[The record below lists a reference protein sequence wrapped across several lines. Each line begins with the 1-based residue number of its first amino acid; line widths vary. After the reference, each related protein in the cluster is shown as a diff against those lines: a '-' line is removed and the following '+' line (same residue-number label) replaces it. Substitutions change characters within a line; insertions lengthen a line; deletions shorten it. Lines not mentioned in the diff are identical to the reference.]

1 MLLIHWCLNFLRLR
15 IELRIFY
22 VNKNKCENLPKNRKM
37 DFFSEIYGELI
48 SKVSQNS
55 KVYGLEKAEFVEAA
69 FWGCAL
75 ASPRRRLRRRC
86 CECRNC
92 ELFHSRKDHFYDDK
106 FAELEKKEAFSVSS
120 MENRPFSRKEEDEKR
135 SSVKWD
141 ASRGHQ
147 PFRWPKL
154 ALEMIC
160 RAGLFS
166 TLDVRKRIWPLNGP

>member
-1 MLLIHWCLNFLRLR
+1 M
-15 IELRIFY
+15 E
-22 VNKNKCENLPKNRKM
+22 
-37 DFFSEIYGELI
+37 
-48 SKVSQNS
+48 VSQNS

-69 FWGCAL
+69 FEAVLWPLQDDDFVAD
-75 ASPRRRLRRRC
+75 AAK
-86 CECRNC
+86 CRNC

-106 FAELEKKEAFSVSS
+106 FAELEKEAFSVSS
-120 MENRPFSRKEEDEKR
+120 IETRPFSRKEKDEKR

-160 RAGLFS
+160 RAGLFPHK
-166 TLDVRKRIWPLNGP
+166 TYEKEFGL